1 MSQIEVTIND
11 RDYKVAC
18 EDGQEDHV
26 RQLARY
32 VDKHIENLTASLGQV
47 GDARLLVLASLVI
60 ADELSEMI
68 ARVED
73 LEEQVGDI
81 QQNQT
86 DTAKKAHSVE
96 GKVADILEAAAKRIE
111 DLTDQVSTP
120 PQTVS

>member
-1 MSQIEVTIND
+1 MPQIEVSINS

-32 VDKHIENLTASLGQV
+32 VDKHIQDLAETVGQV
-47 GDARLLVLASLVI
+47 GDARLLVLASLMI

-73 LEEQVGDI
+73 LEDQVGEI
-81 QQNQT
+81 QENQS
-86 DTAKKAHSVE
+86 DTARKADNVE
-96 GKVADILEAAAKRIE
+96 GKVADILEGAAKRIE
-111 DLTDQVSTP
+111 DLTDQVTNP
-120 PQTVS
+120 PQHVS

>member
-60 ADELSEMI
+60 ADELSEMSFTV
-68 ARVED
+68 RSVR
-73 LEEQVGDI
+73 EQGNTGEGD
-81 QQNQT
+81 T
-86 DTAKKAHSVE
+86 
-96 GKVADILEAAAKRIE
+96 R
-111 DLTDQVSTP
+111 
-120 PQTVS
+120 